1 MSRNQAPSKHAPLP
15 AHVPRKPTARS
26 RLTNQ
31 IGAILH
37 GDARSVP
44 ARRYRD
50 VVCALVADAGGPD
63 HLTEMQIILIR
74 RVAGLTVIA
83 ESAEAD
89 LCNGA
94 EIDIKEIALIAST
107 LTRLGTRVG
116 LKRTA
121 RDITPSL
128 DQYVQANYSTLKLER
143 AMRATIG
150 HDDDEDDD
158 D

>member
-1 MSRNQAPSKHAPLP
+1 MSLGP
-15 AHVPRKPTARS
+15 
-26 RLTNQ
+26 NQ

-89 LCNGA
+89 LCNGK

-107 LTRLGTRVG
+107 LTRLGTRRSRRALRMRCLG
-116 LKRTA
+116 A
-121 RDITPSL
+121 RSTIIILIT
-128 DQYVQANYSTLKLER
+128 VIV
-143 AMRATIG
+143 MI
-150 HDDDEDDD
+150 
-158 D
+158 